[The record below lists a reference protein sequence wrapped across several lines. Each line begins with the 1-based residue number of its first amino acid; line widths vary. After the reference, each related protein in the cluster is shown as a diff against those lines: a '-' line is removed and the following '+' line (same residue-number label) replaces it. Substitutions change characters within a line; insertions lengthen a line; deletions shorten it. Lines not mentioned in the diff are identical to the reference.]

1 MSPSQDREGDQPPS
15 SGEVGDSGGRKFQSS
30 SVALWSRGG
39 SMSRERGAW
48 PGHWRVMPEAPYLQ
62 ESASMQDSVSASA
75 SWGGG
80 RGRGE
85 RRQRETAHWSH
96 SPGLRPGKV
105 PAAHSN
111 KVRGLTPPSA
121 TGSLSCVVWQRATM
135 YSSPFKGAGG
145 GMGGPGPS
153 PSGSRQRWQRT
164 LLSYRLGPG
173 AQGSER

>member
-1 MSPSQDREGDQPPS
+1 MSPSQDREGDQPFS
-15 SGEVGDSGGRKFQSS
+15 AGEVGDSGGRKFQSS

-80 RGRGE
+80 RGPGE

-96 SPGLRPGKV
+96 SPGRRPGKV

-111 KVRGLTPPSA
+111 KVRGFTPPSA
-121 TGSLSCVVWQRATM
+121 TGSLSWVVWQRTTM
-135 YSSPFKGAGG
+135 YSSPLKEAGG